1 MSSEGCDCR
10 CLKRNMC
17 LAWEYFF
24 WYMLGE
30 IAKQFLDSAMAAQG
44 FTARRMGLIVVR
56 SATHS
61 AGVVLDE
68 AWHQL
73 EWRTIGRGA

>member
-1 MSSEGCDCR
+1 MLKGEYVSSMGI
-10 CLKRNMC
+10 
-17 LAWEYFF
+17 FF

-30 IAKQFLDSAMAAQG
+30 IAKQLLDSAMAAQG